1 MLSPYSCAV
10 FEWIADYCIIRP
22 LRHSVTVRLRWHHI
36 WRRCIMSPRE
46 NNNMTSLD
54 NGSLKMRTETLEER
68 YNLNDASGS
77 RKRMLVW
84 DAGELKLLPHWSPQ
98 DNWRFCR
105 CRRLKTKNKVSEI
118 SATQQL
124 NMSMEISGEEPTPGN
139 NNIIVRP
146 YTRTL
151 LWRVITTVY
160 ERMAPLLDVD
170 QHNFDLGTGQRTW
183 NTDLQFASFSMKS
196 CFCGNLFCWNLPRS
210 I

>member
-1 MLSPYSCAV
+1 MMPQVVERGC
-10 FEWIADYCIIRP
+10 WC
-22 LRHSVTVRLRWHHI
+22 
-36 WRRCIMSPRE
+36 
-46 NNNMTSLD
+46 
-54 NGSLKMRTETLEER
+54 ETL
-68 YNLNDASGS
+68 GS
-77 RKRMLVW
+77 WNYYHTEVHKTTE
-84 DAGELKLLPHWSPQ
+84 G
-98 DNWRFCR
+98 FCR

-183 NTDLQFASFSMKS
+183 NTGLQFASFSMKS
-196 CFCGNLFCWNLPRS
+196 CFCGTCSLFFCVEICLGLFNWILSSCFLPLLHVVVAIHLDS
-210 I
+210 KQHIKTVATY